1 MNAKYIL
8 HATSAGCA
16 CLALFFLGRYTG
28 KSSQD
33 ANGAMDAG
41 VPRDES
47 IGIEESVSMP
57 AID

>member
-1 MNAKYIL
+1 MNTKKVL
-8 HATSAGCA
+8 RATSAGCA
-16 CLALFFLGRYTG
+16 CLALFFLGRSTG

-33 ANGAMDAG
+33 ANGAMNAG